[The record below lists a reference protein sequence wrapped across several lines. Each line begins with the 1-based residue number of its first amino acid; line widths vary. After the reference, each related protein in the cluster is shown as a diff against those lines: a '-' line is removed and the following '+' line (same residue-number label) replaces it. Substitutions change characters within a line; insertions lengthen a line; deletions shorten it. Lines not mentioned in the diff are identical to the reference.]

1 MSVGSHKRS
10 QGEAAF
16 AQASLAPH
24 LPALL
29 RPQFQVFSGDNLR
42 AIERRLARDDA
53 ARAEEQKIQERCAR
67 AREQRNTESQRRIE
81 LIQRRTARRA
91 AAAERVEERRLQAE
105 LRQLCRW

>member
-16 AQASLAPH
+16 TQASLAPQ

-29 RPQFQVFSGDNLR
+29 RSQFQVFSEDNLR
-42 AIERRLARDDA
+42 AIERRLTRHDA

-67 AREQRNTESQRRIE
+67 FREQGETELQRRIE
-81 LIQRRTARRA
+81 RIQKRTARHASA
-91 AAAERVEERRLQAE
+91 AGVVEERRLQAE
-105 LRQLCRW
+105 FRQLCRW